1 MPFTPVFGGNNIYPS
16 SASYLAVALSADD
29 ITLEWPLDNGGAEYP
44 AAAIIDVT
52 SANSRT
58 IVLPPANE
66 AGPGQV
72 ILFNNLAASS
82 SAFTIDDAA
91 GNTLATVDVGEQ
103 WQFYLADASTV
114 AGTWR
119 VFMFGAS
126 TATVQPADLA
136 GHGIT
141 VTSNQLSQSTPVTT
155 FNTTPQTL
163 LATDRAAL
171 LVWTASGAGVLNLMS
186 AVNAGNNFFVSVR
199 NGGGGVLTITPDGSE
214 TIDDDTTLAL
224 QPGDSTTLTT
234 DGLEWFTVGLGQQ
247 PVFAFD
253 FTSIDLTGQSDP
265 YVLSGS
271 ELNRIA
277 YQFIGTLTHDI
288 DIVVP
293 PTYQQYWVTN
303 DTTGAYVFT
312 IRTAAGTG
320 VSINQGA
327 SNIVYC
333 NGANVVDADT
343 ASLSTPITAAQG
355 GTGQTSYTIGDLLY
369 ASGTTALSK
378 LADVATGNALI
389 SGGVGVAPLWG
400 KIGLT
405 THVSG
410 TLPVANGGTNIASY
424 AVGDIIYASGA
435 TTLSKLA
442 DVATGSVLLSGG
454 VGVAPAWGPVP
465 LGSAVTGT
473 LAVANGGTGQT
484 SYTNGQLLI
493 GNTTGNTLTKATLTA
508 GNGISISNGTGS
520 ITLSTSLPITEANT
534 SIAIGTSA
542 AGTAM
547 SNGHNVSVGQ
557 SAAAALTNALST
569 DNVAV
574 GYQALLVGVTT
585 LRNTIVGSGAGKA
598 MNNNDSCSL
607 FGYNSGAAIT
617 SGAGNAFFGVN
628 SGSSVTTGTN
638 NTFLGAYTGA
648 TGSTGEVA
656 LSTGAGTRR
665 FWNDGTDA
673 YVSHATTANAAN
685 AVLDSGNN
693 KLQRSTSSLRY
704 KRDVEPMDESRAE
717 ALLALQ
723 PIFYR
728 SKIATDRQDWS
739 YYGFSAEELA
749 EIEPRFVQWAPH
761 PDDWTKPDQNG
772 ERFPIKDARLVPDG
786 VAYDRMVVPLLAL
799 VKTQQA
805 TIADLIA
812 RVEALEAKSG

>member
-103 WQFYLADASTV
+103 WQFYLADASTA

-126 TATVQPADLA
+126 TATVQPNDIA
-136 GHGIT
+136 GYGLT

-163 LATDRAAL
+163 LVTDRAAL

-186 AVNAGNNFFVSVR
+186 AVTAGNNFFVSVR

-253 FTSIDLTGQSDP
+253 YTSIDLTGETSP

-277 YQFIGTLTHDI
+277 YNFIGTLTADM
-288 DIVVP
+288 DVVVP

-303 DTTGAYVFT
+303 GTTGAYVFT

-320 VSINQGA
+320 VSINTGA
-327 SNIVYC
+327 SNVCYC
-333 NGANVVDADT
+333 NGVDVVDADT
-343 ASLSTPITAAQG
+343 AGISVPLTASQG
-355 GTGQTSYTIGDLLY
+355 GTGQTSYTTGDILY
-369 ASGTTALSK
+369 ASGVTTLSK

-389 SGGVGVAPLWG
+389 SGGVGVAPSWG
-400 KIGLT
+400 KIELT

-410 TLPVANGGTNIASY
+410 TLPVANGGTNITSY

-442 DVATGSVLLSGG
+442 DVATGNVLRSGG
-454 VGVAPAWGPVP
+454 VGVAPAWGKVA
-465 LGSAVTGT
+465 LTTDITGT
-473 LAVANGGTGQT
+473 LPVANGGTGQT
-484 SYTNGQLLI
+484 TYANGQLLI
-493 GNTTGNTLTKATLTA
+493 GNTTGNTLTKATLTS
-508 GNGISISNGTGS
+508 GTGITISNGAGS
-520 ITLSTSLPITEANT
+520 ITISSTVPVTETSNSLS
-534 SIAIGTSA
+534 IGTGA
-542 AGTAM
+542 AGTAGSFNTTM
-547 SNGHNVSVGQ
+547 GR
-557 SAAAALTNALST
+557 SAGAGLGATN
-569 DNVAV
+569 DNNVAI
-574 GYQALLVGVTT
+574 GYQALLT
-585 LRNTIVGSGAGKA
+585 S
-598 MNNNDSCSL
+598 
-607 FGYNSGAAIT
+607 T
-617 SGAGNAFFGVN
+617 SGADACTVVGSQAGLAITTGSSNTFIGA
-628 SGSSVTTGTN
+628 SAGSSVSTGTSN
-638 NTFLGAYTGA
+638 SILGGYTGSA
-648 TGSTGEVA
+648 S
-656 LSTGAGTRR
+656 LSSNVVCSDGAGTRA
-665 FWNDGTDA
+665 FWGDGTDFFA
-673 YVSHATTANAAN
+673 THNTTASAAN
-685 AVLDSGNN
+685 AFLDSGT
-693 KLQRSTSSLRY
+693 KALRRSTSSTRY
-704 KRDVEPMDESRAE
+704 KRDVEPMEESRAE
-717 ALLALQ
+717 ALLALN

-728 SKIATDRQDWS
+728 SKIPTDRQDWS

-761 PDDWTKPDQNG
+761 PDDWTAPDHNK
-772 ERFPIKDARLVPDG
+772 ERFPKKDARLVPDG

-799 VKTQQA
+799 VKAQRTA
-805 TIADLIA
+805 IADLVA
-812 RVEALEAKSG
+812 RVEALEARRG